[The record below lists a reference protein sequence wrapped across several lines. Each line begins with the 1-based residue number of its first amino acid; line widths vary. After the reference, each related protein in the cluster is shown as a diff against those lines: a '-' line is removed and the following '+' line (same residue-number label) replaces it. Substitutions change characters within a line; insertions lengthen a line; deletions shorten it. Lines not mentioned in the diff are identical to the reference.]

1 MLPGG
6 WISMPVELVHR
17 LFVIGVS
24 LVGVTRREDTGEEG
38 GTPSMTMDA
47 RTTARL
53 LTLGAAAGPWYL
65 AVGLAQVLTRE
76 GFDVRRHALSQLSN
90 GDLGLDPDR
99 QLPDQWGAGHRRGDR
114 RRRLLRG
121 TRGGTWGPLLL
132 GIYGVGLLGA
142 GIFIADPGRGFPPG
156 APESTALSRSGLLHF
171 VFGGGGFYAL
181 IAACVVFARRFARQ
195 GHRFL
200 AIYSIVTA
208 IGFLASFATIASG
221 STAAIAMLAFY
232 AAVTWIWIWHSVL
245 LLTLRRE
252 VIAAVPARPLS

>member
-1 MLPGG
+1 
-6 WISMPVELVHR
+6 
-17 LFVIGVS
+17 
-24 LVGVTRREDTGEEG
+24 VTTE
-38 GTPSMTMDA
+38 A
-47 RTTARL
+47 RATTRL

-90 GDLGLDPDR
+90 GDLGWIQIVNFLVS
-99 QLPDQWGAGHRRGDR
+99 GALVIAGAIGA
-114 RRRLLRG
+114 RRLLRG

-132 GIYGVGLLGA
+132 GIYGLGLLGA
-142 GIFIADPGRGFPPG
+142 AIFSADPGRGFPPG
-156 APESTALSRSGLLHF
+156 SPETTALSRSGLLHF
-171 VFGGGGFYAL
+171 VFGGVGFYAL
-181 IAACVVFARRFARQ
+181 IGACVVFARRFARQ
-195 GHRFL
+195 RRRFL

-208 IGFLASFATIASG
+208 VGFFASFAAIASG

-252 VIAAVPARPLS
+252 GTGSSPAVGVSTA

>member
-1 MLPGG
+1 
-6 WISMPVELVHR
+6 
-17 LFVIGVS
+17 
-24 LVGVTRREDTGEEG
+24 
-38 GTPSMTMDA
+38 MDA

-90 GDLGLDPDR
+90 GDLGWIQIGNFLIS
-99 QLPDQWGAGHRRGDR
+99 GALVIAGAIGA
-114 RRRLLRG
+114 RRLLRG

-252 VIAAVPARPLS
+252 VIAPVPARPLS